1 MSINQAQLERMSN
14 APGFIAAL
22 DQSGGSTPKALL
34 AYGVAEDTYSNEDE
48 MFAKVHEMRT
58 RIMTSPAFTSDKIL
72 AAILFENTM
81 DRQVDGKYTAEYLAD
96 KGIVP
101 FLKIDKGLAEEA
113 NGVQLM
119 KDMPDLDDLLARAN
133 DRGIFG
139 TKERSNILAFNPVG
153 IKEVVDQQFE
163 VAKQVI
169 DAGLVPIIEPEVNI
183 KAEDKAAIE
192 ELLAEEIR
200 LHLNQLGENDLVML
214 KLTIP
219 TVPDTYRELAS
230 HPNVVRVVAL
240 SGGYTREEANELLA
254 ENHDMIA
261 SFSRALASDLRASQ
275 ADDEFNDLLAKA
287 IDTIYDASV
296 NKK

>member
-101 FLKIDKGLAEEA
+101 FLKIDKGLAEET

-119 KDMPDLDDLLARAN
+119 KDMPELDDLLARAN

-139 TKERSNILAFNPVG
+139 TKERSNILAFNPAG

-200 LHLNQLGENDLVML
+200 LHLDQLGENDLVML

-275 ADDEFNDLLAKA
+275 ADDEFNDLLASA

-296 NKK
+296 NKR

>member
-119 KDMPDLDDLLARAN
+119 KDMPELDDLLARAN

-139 TKERSNILAFNPVG
+139 TKERSNILAFNPAG

-200 LHLNQLGENDLVML
+200 LHLDQLGENDLVML

-275 ADDEFNDLLAKA
+275 TDDEFNELLAKA

>member
-200 LHLNQLGENDLVML
+200 LHLDQLGENDLVML

-275 ADDEFNDLLAKA
+275 ADDEFNDLLASA
-287 IDTIYDASV
+287 IDTIYEASV
-296 NKK
+296 NKR

>member
-58 RIMTSPAFTSDKIL
+58 RIMTSKAFTSDKIL

-119 KDMPDLDDLLARAN
+119 KDMPELDDLLARAN
-133 DRGIFG
+133 DRSIFG

-200 LHLNQLGENDLVML
+200 LHLDQLGENDLVML

-275 ADDEFNDLLAKA
+275 ADDEFNELLEKA

>member
-58 RIMTSPAFTSDKIL
+58 RIMTSPTFTSDKIL

-119 KDMPDLDDLLARAN
+119 KDMPELDDLLARAN

-139 TKERSNILAFNPVG
+139 TKERSNILAFNPAG

-200 LHLNQLGENDLVML
+200 LHLDQLGENDLVML

-275 ADDEFNDLLAKA
+275 ADDEFNDLLASA

-296 NKK
+296 NKR

>member
-1 MSINQAQLERMSN
+1 MSINQKQLERMSN
-14 APGFIAAL
+14 DPGFIAAL
-22 DQSGGSTPKALL
+22 DQSGGSTPKALA
-34 AYGVAEDTYSNEDE
+34 AYGVPEDAYTNDEE
-48 MFAKVHEMRT
+48 MFDKVHEMRT

-72 AAILFENTM
+72 GAILFENTM
-81 DRQVDGKYTAEYLAD
+81 DRQVEGKDTADYLAD

-101 FLKIDKGLAEEA
+101 NLKIDKGLANEE

-119 KDMPDLDDLLARAN
+119 KDMPQLDDLLARAN
-133 DRGIFG
+133 EHNIFG

-153 IKEVVDQQFE
+153 IKDVVDQQFA
-163 VAKQVI
+163 VAQKVI

-183 KAEDKAAIE
+183 NAEDKAAIE

-200 LHLNQLGENDLVML
+200 LHLDKLGENDLVML
-214 KLTIP
+214 KLTLP
-219 TVPDTYRELAS
+219 TVPDTYRELAD

-254 ENHDMIA
+254 ENRDVIA
-261 SFSRALASDLRASQ
+261 SFSRALSSDLRVSQ
-275 ADDEFNDLLAKA
+275 PDEEFNDLLQTAV
-287 IDTIYDASV
+287 DTIYDASV

>member
-101 FLKIDKGLAEEA
+101 FLKIDKGLAEET

-119 KDMPDLDDLLARAN
+119 KDMPELDDLLARAN

-200 LHLNQLGENDLVML
+200 LHLDQLGENDLVML

-275 ADDEFNDLLAKA
+275 ADDEFNDLLASA

-296 NKK
+296 NKR

>member
-58 RIMTSPAFTSDKIL
+58 RIMTSQAFTSDKIL

-119 KDMPDLDDLLARAN
+119 KDMPELDDLLARAN

-139 TKERSNILAFNPVG
+139 TKERSNILAFNPAG

-200 LHLNQLGENDLVML
+200 LHLDQLRENDLVML

-275 ADDEFNDLLAKA
+275 ADDEFNVLLASA

-296 NKK
+296 NKR

>member
-58 RIMTSPAFTSDKIL
+58 RIMTSPAFTSEKIL

-101 FLKIDKGLAEEA
+101 FLKIDKGLAEET

-119 KDMPDLDDLLARAN
+119 KDMPELDDLLARAN

-200 LHLNQLGENDLVML
+200 LHLDQLGENDLVML

-275 ADDEFNDLLAKA
+275 ADDEFNDLLASA

>member
-133 DRGIFG
+133 ERGIFG

-163 VAKQVI
+163 VAKQI
-169 DAGLVPIIEPEVNI
+169 IKAGLVPIIEPEVNI
-183 KAEDKAAIE
+183 NAKDKAAIE

-200 LHLNQLGENDLVML
+200 LNLDQLGENDLVML

-275 ADDEFNDLLAKA
+275 TDDEFNELLAKA
-287 IDTIYDASV
+287 IDSIYDASV

>member
-58 RIMTSPAFTSDKIL
+58 RIMTSPAFTSEKIL

-119 KDMPDLDDLLARAN
+119 KDMPELDDLLARAN
-133 DRGIFG
+133 DRSIFG

-200 LHLNQLGENDLVML
+200 LHLDQLGENDLVML

-275 ADDEFNDLLAKA
+275 ADDEFNDLLASA

-296 NKK
+296 NKR

>member
-1 MSINQAQLERMSN
+1 MSINKAQLERMSN
-14 APGFIAAL
+14 DPGFIAAL

-34 AYGVAEDTYSNEDE
+34 AYGVPEDAYSNDDE

-133 DRGIFG
+133 ERGIFG

-163 VAKQVI
+163 VAKQI
-169 DAGLVPIIEPEVNI
+169 IKAGLVPIIEPEVNI
-183 KAEDKAAIE
+183 NAKDKAAIE

-200 LHLNQLGENDLVML
+200 LHLDRLGENDLVML

-219 TVPDTYRELAS
+219 TVPDTYRKLAS

-275 ADDEFNDLLAKA
+275 TDDEFNELLAKA

>member
-1 MSINQAQLERMSN
+1 MSINQKQLERMSN
-14 APGFIAAL
+14 DPGFIAAL
-22 DQSGGSTPKALL
+22 DQSGGSTPKALA
-34 AYGVAEDTYSNEDE
+34 AYGVPEDAYTNDEE
-48 MFAKVHEMRT
+48 MFDKVHEMRT

-72 AAILFENTM
+72 GAILFENTM
-81 DRQVDGKYTAEYLAD
+81 DRQVEGKDTADYLAD

-101 FLKIDKGLAEEA
+101 FLKIDKGLANEE

-119 KDMPDLDDLLARAN
+119 KDMPQLDDLLARAN
-133 DRGIFG
+133 EHNIFG

-153 IKEVVDQQFE
+153 IKDVVDQQFA
-163 VAKQVI
+163 VAQKVI

-183 KAEDKAAIE
+183 NAEDKAAIE

-200 LHLNQLGENDLVML
+200 LHLDKLGENDLVML
-214 KLTIP
+214 KLTLP
-219 TVPDTYRELAS
+219 TVPDTYRELAD

-254 ENHDMIA
+254 ENRDVIA
-261 SFSRALASDLRASQ
+261 SFSRALSSDLRVSQ
-275 ADDEFNDLLAKA
+275 PDEEFNDLLQTAV
-287 IDTIYDASV
+287 DTIYDASV

>member
-183 KAEDKAAIE
+183 KAEDKSAIE

-200 LHLNQLGENDLVML
+200 LHLDQLGENDLVML

>member
-119 KDMPDLDDLLARAN
+119 KDMPELDDLLARAN

-183 KAEDKAAIE
+183 KAEDKEAIE

-200 LHLNQLGENDLVML
+200 LHLDQLGENDLVML

-254 ENHDMIA
+254 ENHDMVA

-275 ADDEFNDLLAKA
+275 ADDEFNDLLASA

-296 NKK
+296 NKR

>member
-119 KDMPDLDDLLARAN
+119 KDMPELDDLLARAN

-200 LHLNQLGENDLVML
+200 LHLDQLGENDLVML

-275 ADDEFNDLLAKA
+275 ADDEFNDLLASA
-287 IDTIYDASV
+287 IDTIYDVSV
-296 NKK
+296 NKR

>member
-1 MSINQAQLERMSN
+1 MSINQTQLERMSN

-58 RIMTSPAFTSDKIL
+58 RIMTSPAFTNDKIL

-81 DRQVDGKYTAEYLAD
+81 DRQVDGEYTAEYLAD

-254 ENHDMIA
+254 ENHGMIA

-275 ADDEFNDLLAKA
+275 ADDEFNDLLASA

>member
-1 MSINQAQLERMSN
+1 MSINKAQLERMSN
-14 APGFIAAL
+14 DPGFIAAL

-34 AYGVAEDTYSNEDE
+34 AYGVPEDAYSNDDE

-81 DRQVDGKYTAEYLAD
+81 DRQVDGKYTAEFLAD

-119 KDMPDLDDLLARAN
+119 KDMPDLDDLLTRAN
-133 DRGIFG
+133 ERGIFG

-163 VAKQVI
+163 VAKQI
-169 DAGLVPIIEPEVNI
+169 IKAGLVPIIEPEVNI
-183 KAEDKAAIE
+183 NAKDKAAIE

-200 LHLNQLGENDLVML
+200 LHLDQLGENDLVML

-219 TVPDTYRELAS
+219 TVPDTYRKLAS

-275 ADDEFNDLLAKA
+275 TDDEFNELLAKA

>member
-1 MSINQAQLERMSN
+1 MNQAQLERMSN

-58 RIMTSPAFTSDKIL
+58 RIMTSPAFTSEKIL

-119 KDMPDLDDLLARAN
+119 KDMPELDDLLARAN

-200 LHLNQLGENDLVML
+200 LHLDQLGENDLVML

-275 ADDEFNDLLAKA
+275 ADDEFNDLLASA

-296 NKK
+296 NKR

>member
-14 APGFIAAL
+14 APGFFAAL
-22 DQSGGSTPKALL
+22 DQPGGPTPKALL

-58 RIMTSPAFTSDKIL
+58 RIMTSQAFTSDKIL

-119 KDMPDLDDLLARAN
+119 KDMPELDDLLARAN

-139 TKERSNILAFNPVG
+139 TKERSNILAFNPAG

-200 LHLNQLGENDLVML
+200 LHLDQLGENDLVML

-254 ENHDMIA
+254 ENHDMVA

-275 ADDEFNDLLAKA
+275 ADDEFNDLLASA

-296 NKK
+296 NKG

>member
-58 RIMTSPAFTSDKIL
+58 RIMTSKAFTSDKIL

-183 KAEDKAAIE
+183 KAEDKSAIE
-192 ELLAEEIR
+192 ELLAKEIR
-200 LHLNQLGENDLVML
+200 LHLDQLGENDLVML

-275 ADDEFNDLLAKA
+275 VDDEFNELLEKA

>member
-58 RIMTSPAFTSDKIL
+58 RIMTSPAFTSEKIL

-119 KDMPDLDDLLARAN
+119 KDMPELDDLLARAN

-139 TKERSNILAFNPVG
+139 TKERSNILAFNPAG

-200 LHLNQLGENDLVML
+200 LHIDQLGENDLVML

-275 ADDEFNDLLAKA
+275 ADDEFNDLLASS
-287 IDTIYDASV
+287 IDTIYVASV
-296 NKK
+296 NKR

>member
-58 RIMTSPAFTSDKIL
+58 RIMTSPAFTSEKIL

-119 KDMPDLDDLLARAN
+119 KDMPELDDLLARAN

-139 TKERSNILAFNPVG
+139 TKERSNILAFNPAG

-183 KAEDKAAIE
+183 KAEDKATIE

-200 LHLNQLGENDLVML
+200 LHLDQLGENDLVML

-275 ADDEFNDLLAKA
+275 ADDEFNDLLASA
-287 IDTIYDASV
+287 IDTIYGASV
-296 NKK
+296 NKR

>member
-81 DRQVDGKYTAEYLAD
+81 DRQVDGNYTAEYLAD

-119 KDMPDLDDLLARAN
+119 KDMPELDDLLARAN

-200 LHLNQLGENDLVML
+200 LHLDQLGENDLVML

-275 ADDEFNDLLAKA
+275 ADDEFNDLLASA

-296 NKK
+296 NKR

>member
-119 KDMPDLDDLLARAN
+119 KDMPELDDLLARAN

-183 KAEDKAAIE
+183 KAEDKEAIE

-200 LHLNQLGENDLVML
+200 LHLDQLGENDLVML

-254 ENHDMIA
+254 KNHDMVA

-275 ADDEFNDLLAKA
+275 ADDEFNDLLASA

-296 NKK
+296 NKR

>member
-101 FLKIDKGLAEEA
+101 FLKIDKGLAEET

-119 KDMPDLDDLLARAN
+119 KDMPELDDLLARAN

-200 LHLNQLGENDLVML
+200 LHLDQLGENDLVML

-261 SFSRALASDLRASQ
+261 SFSRALVSDLRASQ
-275 ADDEFNDLLAKA
+275 ADDEFNDLLASA

-296 NKK
+296 NKR

>member
-119 KDMPDLDDLLARAN
+119 KDMPELDDLLARAN

-183 KAEDKAAIE
+183 KAEDKSAIE

-200 LHLNQLGENDLVML
+200 LHLDQLGENDLVML

-219 TVPDTYRELAS
+219 TVPDTYRQLAS

-275 ADDEFNDLLAKA
+275 ADDEFNDLLASA

-296 NKK
+296 NKR

>member
-58 RIMTSPAFTSDKIL
+58 RIMTSQAFTSDKIL

-119 KDMPDLDDLLARAN
+119 KDMPELDDLLARAN

-139 TKERSNILAFNPVG
+139 TKERSNILAFNPAG

-200 LHLNQLGENDLVML
+200 LHLDQLGENDLVML

-275 ADDEFNDLLAKA
+275 GDDEFNDLLASA

>member
-1 MSINQAQLERMSN
+1 MSINQAQLKRMSN

-183 KAEDKAAIE
+183 KAEDKSAIE

-200 LHLNQLGENDLVML
+200 LHLDQLGENDLVML

-275 ADDEFNDLLAKA
+275 ADDEFNDLLASA

>member
-58 RIMTSPAFTSDKIL
+58 RIMTSPAFTSEKIL

-119 KDMPDLDDLLARAN
+119 KDMPELDDLLARAN

-183 KAEDKAAIE
+183 KAKDKAAIE

-200 LHLNQLGENDLVML
+200 LHLDQLGENDLVML

-219 TVPDTYRELAS
+219 TVPNTYRELAS
-230 HPNVVRVVAL
+230 HPNVVRLVAL

-275 ADDEFNDLLAKA
+275 ADDEFNDLLASA

-296 NKK
+296 NKR

>member
-1 MSINQAQLERMSN
+1 MSINQTQLERMSN

-81 DRQVDGKYTAEYLAD
+81 DRQVDGKYTAEYLAE

-275 ADDEFNDLLAKA
+275 ADDEFNDLLASA

>member
-81 DRQVDGKYTAEYLAD
+81 DRQVDGKYTAEYLAE

-183 KAEDKAAIE
+183 KAEDKSAIE

-200 LHLNQLGENDLVML
+200 LHLDQLGENDLVML

-219 TVPDTYRELAS
+219 KVPDTYRELAS

-275 ADDEFNDLLAKA
+275 ADDEFNELLEKA

>member
-58 RIMTSPAFTSDKIL
+58 RIMTSKAFTSDKIL

-183 KAEDKAAIE
+183 KAEDKSAIE

-200 LHLNQLGENDLVML
+200 LHLDQLGENDLVML

-275 ADDEFNDLLAKA
+275 ADDEFNELLEKA